1 MALTMLFF
9 LVRVWMFQLITVSED
24 FETSVSELSTHGRS
38 VEKDTERGGGM
49 VGTRVVE
56 RLWCITLLIL

>member
-1 MALTMLFF
+1 
-9 LVRVWMFQLITVSED
+9 MFQLITVSED
-24 FETSVSELSTHGRS
+24 FETSVSELSAHVRYD
-38 VEKDTERGGGM
+38 EKDTERGGDM